1 MNDPGVVGIGCFA
14 KPEILSRVLRK
25 MVEGYILGNLE
36 EYTEKIVAASTTNLR
51 AGGLNFRPKS
61 EKAKA
66 RQCFNRCGCNPA
78 AAGFENNQSM
88 SSDFILL
95 LKAVIG
101 DMSGNQQTLGSGI
114 IDSLTGKKITGFFLA
129 MENEGLNLSVF
140 TREGRLT
147 SKKISAKLG
156 VLTQIRKKRLH

>member
-36 EYTEKIVAASTTNLR
+36 GHTKKTVD
-51 AGGLNFRPKS
+51 KS
-61 EKAKA
+61 I
-66 RQCFNRCGCNPA
+66 
-78 AAGFENNQSM
+78 
-88 SSDFILL
+88 SSDLILL
-95 LKAVIG
+95 LKTVIG
-101 DMSGNQQTLGSGI
+101 GVCGNQQAIGSGI

-129 MENEGLNLSVF
+129 MENESLNLSVF

-147 SKKISAKLG
+147 SKKISTKLG
-156 VLTQIRKKRLH
+156 ALTQIRKKRLH

>member
-36 EYTEKIVAASTTNLR
+36 GHTEKAV
-51 AGGLNFRPKS
+51 
-61 EKAKA
+61 E
-66 RQCFNRCGCNPA
+66 
-78 AAGFENNQSM
+78 ESM
-88 SSDFILL
+88 SADLILL
-95 LKAVIG
+95 LKTVIAG
-101 DMSGNQQTLGSGI
+101 VCGNQQAIGSGI

-140 TREGRLT
+140 TREGRLK
-147 SKKISAKLG
+147 SKKFPPIWA
-156 VLTQIRKKRLH
+156 H

>member
-1 MNDPGVVGIGCFA
+1 MNDPSVVGIGCFA

-36 EYTEKIVAASTTNLR
+36 GHTEKAV
-51 AGGLNFRPKS
+51 
-61 EKAKA
+61 E
-66 RQCFNRCGCNPA
+66 
-78 AAGFENNQSM
+78 ESM
-88 SSDFILL
+88 SADLILL
-95 LKAVIG
+95 LKTVIG
-101 DMSGNQQTLGSGI
+101 GVCGNQQAIGPGI

-147 SKKISAKLG
+147 SKKISTNLG
-156 VLTQIRKKRLH
+156 ALTQIRKKRLH